1 MSFSWIGFHRYP
13 LFSPRLL
20 VPSSLVLGRYTW
32 RDCLHVRSGWAL
44 PLSALI
50 FLFCWLLQAR
60 MADVSFEALALQLG
74 INYLDIDVDSV
85 HLPPGENVGIPRLF
99 PLAIR
104 FSVFWHLE

>member
-1 MSFSWIGFHRYP
+1 
-13 LFSPRLL
+13 
-20 VPSSLVLGRYTW
+20 
-32 RDCLHVRSGWAL
+32 
-44 PLSALI
+44 
-50 FLFCWLLQAR
+50 